1 MDKVSDLASISD
13 WRQIRDNPYI
23 LEQGRYYLEHSND
36 PPEEVL
42 WRHQRG
48 DADSIFTKK
57 FKPITFI
64 LEQNKTSKDEFET
77 ILFGY
82 MLDFGINNVRGG
94 KYFDLIWTH
103 EQYNTIKTMIGKIT
117 ACHMFHIIWNI
128 IHIIWSI

>member
-1 MDKVSDLASISD
+1 M
-13 WRQIRDNPYI
+13 
-23 LEQGRYYLEHSND
+23 EHSND

-48 DADSIFTKK
+48 DADCIFTKK

-64 LEQNKTSKDEFET
+64 LEQNRTSKDEFET

-103 EQYNTIKTMIGKIT
+103 EQYNTIKTMIGKHVNDMYTI
-117 ACHMFHIIWNI
+117 CYHSKLNRFLIYIIQYDSWHEI
-128 IHIIWSI
+128 KL

>member
-103 EQYNTIKTMIGKIT
+103 EQYNTIKTMIGKIS
-117 ACHMFHIIWNI
+117 ASHGL
-128 IHIIWSI
+128 

>member
-1 MDKVSDLASISD
+1 M
-13 WRQIRDNPYI
+13 
-23 LEQGRYYLEHSND
+23 EHSND
-36 PPEEVL
+36 PPEQVL
-42 WRHQRG
+42 LRHQSG
-48 DADSIFTKK
+48 EADSIFTKK

-103 EQYNTIKTMIGKIT
+103 EQYNTIKTMIG
-117 ACHMFHIIWNI
+117 MFRHCTSLYSDRFGIDL
-128 IHIIWSI
+128 